1 MSLHQSQHELARV
14 SRSSDYITS
23 KDIHDFPNFVN
34 DGDILIYKKDKNGTR
49 WMAGPAP
56 EYVNLIHN
64 NTQTILDLSSN
75 SYLENKEEVLPY
87 CDLKKLIDKPEG
99 IVVLSGSLENIA

>member
-14 SRSSDYITS
+14 SRSSDFITS
-23 KDIHDFPNFVN
+23 KDIHDFPNFLN
-34 DGDILIYKKDKNGTR
+34 DGDILIYKKDQHGTR

-64 NTQTILDLSSN
+64 NTQTILDLS
-75 SYLENKEEVLPY
+75 
-87 CDLKKLIDKPEG
+87 
-99 IVVLSGSLENIA
+99 NIAIPAITSINNLIADAPEAMDTIKEIVLFST